1 MSHAQCTWL
10 GRIPLPPA
18 PSLLYPSYGRRL
30 RVIRDGSHPRGDTGS
45 LIAWKSLRRSRI
57 FQWVD
62 QWSKTTTY
70 LKATEKPNAT
80 RKTLC
85 RSSCQDCQ
93 PALPVPLQV
102 RLQHRYR
109 RTPRKTLRQVQRP
122 YDVEVILF
130 EEMSETKIKS
140 KREVIQEAQK
150 EQRTAWQMDKLQ
162 RKRDVILEAQREKRK
177 VHFATLLDICDLKN
191 AELEPNFQKYK
202 GRVVL
207 RGDIV
212 KDGSGSYAVCT
223 ERGSSAWRL
232 QK

>member
-1 MSHAQCTWL
+1 MYMAWPHSSSTCSILALSFVRATTSSYPWRFTSSRRHRQSYRLEKSAKITDIPMSGPVVKNHNL
-10 GRIPLPPA
+10 F
-18 PSLLYPSYGRRL
+18 
-30 RVIRDGSHPRGDTGS
+30 
-45 LIAWKSLRRSRI
+45 KS
-57 FQWVD
+57 D
-62 QWSKTTTY
+62 
-70 LKATEKPNAT
+70 
-80 RKTLC
+80 RKTQCNTENSVPIVVPGL
-85 RSSCQDCQ
+85 S